1 MATNTDGMHPRYLGW
16 QVDWPV
22 FVKMPFS
29 ADGREWKR
37 QEHFNWAERGIDQKQ
52 VATIYA
58 TGHIYHN
65 YELEKQN
72 KVGDRLGELNSEQ
85 LKRLVVQL
93 NDIVKRRTTTTKE
106 FQDKRCKQS
115 KLEDKQR
122 GLVRRFLNRNQWI
135 LEDFEGIRDYL
146 LGENHESL

>member
-1 MATNTDGMHPRYLGW
+1 MATITDGMHPRYLGW

-22 FVKMPFS
+22 FVKMPFI

-37 QEHFNWAERGIDQKQ
+37 LEHFNWAERGIDQKQ
-52 VATIYA
+52 VATLYA

-65 YELEKQN
+65 YELEKQT
-72 KVGDRLGELNSEQ
+72 KVGDRLGELNAEQ

-93 NDIVKRRTTTTKE
+93 NDIVKKRTTTQKE

-122 GLVRRFLNRNQWI
+122 GLIRRFLNRNQWI
-135 LEDFEGIRDYL
+135 VEDFYEIRDYI
-146 LGENHESL
+146 LGES

>member
-22 FVKMPFS
+22 FVKIPFS
-29 ADGREWKR
+29 ADGHEWKR
-37 QEHFNWAERGIDQKQ
+37 QEHFNWAERGIDRET
-52 VATIYA
+52 VATIYS

-65 YELEKQN
+65 YVLEKQN
-72 KVGDRLGELNSEQ
+72 KVGDRLGELNAEQ

-122 GLVRRFLNRNQWI
+122 ALIRRFLNRNQWI
-135 LEDFEGIRDYL
+135 VEDFYEIRDYIL
-146 LGENHESL
+146 SE

>member
-1 MATNTDGMHPRYLGW
+1 MVCTPVIWVARYLGW

-37 QEHFNWAERGIDQKQ
+37 QEHFNWAERDIDQKA
-52 VATIYA
+52 VATLYA

-65 YELEKQN
+65 YALEETS
-72 KVGDRLGELNSEQ
+72 KVGDRLGELNGEK

-122 GLVRRFLNRNQWI
+122 GLIRRFLNRNQWI
-135 LEDFEGIRDYL
+135 LDDFYQIRDYL
-146 LGENHESL
+146 IGEE